1 MPSATCSILIVDPHA
16 PSREVMKLYLSSVM
30 KERQQRELTFFE
42 AADGREAIALLI
54 THKEIKV
61 MISELNLTQLGS
73 LEMIDIVL
81 GKWGLQVGIFIVTGV
96 SNHLIA
102 EVAGD
107 LYVYGVRGIFNKLQL
122 DYYELS
128 RRIEKYLEISSTPP
142 ARERGFYCEHRQ
154 YEKEDGTSSTYT
166 YIKWMD
172 DSGKQSNLCVGDL
185 GNERDRIYDN
195 LPGIRSKKKE
205 EKR

>member
-1 MPSATCSILIVDPHA
+1 MPEAACSILIVDPHA

-42 AADGREAIALLI
+42 AADGREAIALLV
-54 THKEIKV
+54 TDKEIKV
-61 MISELNLTQLGS
+61 IISELNLPQLSS
-73 LEMIDIVL
+73 LEMIEILL
-81 GKWGLQVGIFIVTGV
+81 GKWGLPVGIFIVTGV

-128 RRIEKYLEISSTPP
+128 RRIEKYLEISGTPP
-142 ARERGFYCEHRQ
+142 ARERGFYVEHRQ
-154 YEKEDGTSSTYT
+154 YEKEDGTSSIYT

-172 DSGKQSNLCVGDL
+172 NSGKQTNLCVGDL
-185 GNERDRIYDN
+185 GIQRDKIYDN

-205 EKR
+205 EK